1 MSAVR
6 KRTGASS
13 KGKSIYTQ
21 LSAQVKERILKES
34 RTPQMTVQAAVRKLR
49 EERRLSGVE
58 FCRLAGDLDPKTL
71 TALEKGRIRNPS
83 IKTLESCARAL
94 GVTVSALFREAEMG
108 RQQHYMVGTQKG
120 AFILDFPKKGVKI
133 VSFTPLVREFFCG
146 KLTLGAKVRIQEDF
160 LHNEVPLYLSC
171 LIGRAEIT
179 VEDKKTV
186 LREGENI
193 FFNGVL
199 KHSIYNPLHKEV
211 SLLLMMA
218 PSFLS

>member
-1 MSAVR
+1 MASAR
-6 KRTGASS
+6 KRTAS
-13 KGKSIYTQ
+13 KGKSLYTE
-21 LSAQVKERILKES
+21 LSSQVHERILKDS
-34 RTPQMTVQAAVRKLR
+34 RTPGMTVQAAIRQMR
-49 EERRLSGVE
+49 EARGMSGVE

-108 RQQHYMVGTQKG
+108 REQNYMVGTQKG

-146 KLTLGAKVRIQEDF
+146 KLTLSAKVRMSEDF
-160 LHNEVPLYLSC
+160 LHHEVPVYLSC
-171 LIGRAEIT
+171 LVGR
-179 VEDKKTV
+179 VEVAVEEKKTV

-199 KHSIYNPLHKEV
+199 RHSIYNPLHKEV
-211 SLLLMMA
+211 SMLLMMA